1 MSIEQYIADLSFA
14 DKEYFWLLLILPVMI
29 FWYVF
34 RLKKREAE
42 FHFSSLG
49 QIGAVKTSFKAALR
63 HVVFVFRVI
72 GIGLIIVVLAR
83 PQSRSSWKDIKTEGI
98 DIVLSIDI
106 SYSMLAK
113 DFNPNRLEAA
123 KEVAREFIDARPND
137 RIGLVIFGGEAFTQC
152 PLTTDHTVLKN
163 LFKDVNAGMLAQG
176 TAIGLGIADAVAR
189 VKDSKAKS
197 RVVILLSDGVNN
209 AGEIA
214 PITAGEIA
222 KTFGVRVYT
231 IGVGTMGKALTPV
244 GVYPNG
250 QFAYD
255 YVDVEID
262 EGVMKKIADET
273 GGKYFRATDKESLR
287 RVYKEIDKMEKTIIS
302 EKSFSDKEEH
312 FLPFAIAAAIA
323 LLLEF
328 IIKNLIINPLT

>member
-1 MSIEQYIADLSFA
+1 LNIISYIKDLTFA
-14 DKEYFWLLLILPVMI
+14 NKDYFWLLLILPVLI
-29 FWYVF
+29 FWYLYS
-34 RLKKREAE
+34 LKKREAE
-42 FHFSSLG
+42 FHFSSFQ
-49 QIGAVKTSFKAALR
+49 QIGPVRTSFKAVLR
-63 HVVFVFRVI
+63 HFVFAFRLI
-72 GIGLIIVVLAR
+72 CIGLIIVVLAR
-83 PQSRSSWKDIKTEGI
+83 PQSRSSWKDVKTEGI
-98 DIVLSIDI
+98 DIMLSMDI

-123 KEVAREFIDARPND
+123 KEVAKEFIDARPND
-137 RIGLVIFGGEAFTQC
+137 RIGLIIFGGEAFTQC
-152 PLTTDHTVLKN
+152 PLTTDHAVIKN
-163 LFKDVNAGMLAQG
+163 MFKDVNAGMLAQG
-176 TAIGLGIADAVAR
+176 TAIGMGIADAVAR

-214 PITAGEIA
+214 PTTAGEIA

-231 IGVGTMGKALTPV
+231 IGVGSMGKALTPV

-262 EGVMKKIADET
+262 ETMMQKIAGET

-287 RVYKEIDKMEKTIIS
+287 SVYKEIDKMEKSIIS

-312 FLPFAIAAAIA
+312 FLPFAIAAAVI

-328 IIKNLIINPLT
+328 IFKHLLINSAT

>member
-1 MSIEQYIADLSFA
+1 MPVLIGW
-14 DKEYFWLLLILPVMI
+14 YFWKA
-29 FWYVF
+29 
-34 RLKKREAE
+34 RTREAE
-42 FHFSSLG
+42 LQFSSFQQLG
-49 QIGAVKTSFKAALR
+49 PVKTSFRGALR
-63 HVVFVFRVI
+63 HFVFVLRLI
-72 GIGLIIVVLAR
+72 CISLIIVVLGR

-98 DIVLSIDI
+98 DIMLSIDI

-113 DFNPNRLEAA
+113 DFNPNRLEVA
-123 KEVAREFIDARPND
+123 KEVAKEFIDARPND

-152 PLTTDHTVLKN
+152 PLTTDHTVIKN
-163 LFKDVNAGMLAQG
+163 MFKDVNAGMLAQG
-176 TAIGLGIADAVAR
+176 TAIGMGIADAVAR

-209 AGEIA
+209 VGEIA
-214 PITAGEIA
+214 PVTAGEIA

-231 IGVGTMGKALTPV
+231 IGVGTHGKALTPV

-262 EGVMKKIADET
+262 EAVMQKIAGET
-273 GGKYFRATDKESLR
+273 GGKYFRATDKTSLR
-287 RVYKEIDKMEKTIIS
+287 KVYKEIDRMEKSIIS
-302 EKSFSDKEEH
+302 EKNFSDKEEH

-328 IIKNLIINPLT
+328 IFKHLIINPAT

>member
-1 MSIEQYIADLSFA
+1 LDIINYIQDLSFA
-14 DKEYFWLLLILPVMI
+14 NKDYFWLFLLLPVLI
-29 FWYVF
+29 GWYTWK
-34 RLKKREAE
+34 LKKREAE
-42 FHFSSLG
+42 FHFSSFQQLG
-49 QIGAVKTSFKAALR
+49 HVRTSYKAVLR
-63 HVVFVFRVI
+63 HVVFAFRLLCI
-72 GIGLIIVVLAR
+72 ALIIVVLAR

-98 DIVLSIDI
+98 DIMLSIDI

-113 DFNPNRLEAA
+113 DFSPNRLEAA
-123 KEVAREFIDARPND
+123 KEVAKEFIDARPND

-152 PLTTDHTVLKN
+152 PLTTDHTVIKN
-163 LFKDVNAGMLAQG
+163 LFKDVNAGILAQG
-176 TAIGLGIADAVAR
+176 TAIGMGIADAVAR

-214 PITAGEIA
+214 PATAGEIA

-231 IGVGTMGKALTPV
+231 IGVGTRGKALTPV

-255 YVDVEID
+255 YVDVDID
-262 EGVMKKIADET
+262 EPMMRQVASET
-273 GGKYFRATDKESLR
+273 GGKYFRATDKASLR
-287 RVYKEIDKMEKTIIS
+287 SVYKEIDKMEKSIIS

-312 FLPFAIAAAIA
+312 FLPFAIGAALL

-328 IIKNLIINPLT
+328 ILKHLIINPAT

>member
-1 MSIEQYIADLSFA
+1 LNIISYIKDLTFA
-14 DKEYFWLLLILPVMI
+14 DKDYFWLMLILPVLI
-29 FWYVF
+29 LWYIF
-34 RLKKREAE
+34 RLKRNEAE
-42 FHFSSLG
+42 LNFSSLEQLG
-49 QIGAVKTSFKAALR
+49 PVKTSYKAVLR
-63 HVVFVFRVI
+63 HVVFVLRLICIALVI
-72 GIGLIIVVLAR
+72 TVLAR

-113 DFNPNRLEAA
+113 DFNPNRLDAA
-123 KEVAREFIDARPND
+123 KEVAKEFIDARPND
-137 RIGLVIFGGEAFTQC
+137 CIGLVVFGGEAFTQC
-152 PLTTDHTVLKN
+152 PLTTDHAVIKN

-176 TAIGLGIADAVAR
+176 TAIGMGIADAVAR

-209 AGEIA
+209 AGDIA
-214 PITAGEIA
+214 PATAGEIA

-231 IGVGTMGKALTPV
+231 IGVGTKGKALTPV
-244 GVYPNG
+244 GMYPNG

-262 EGVMKKIADET
+262 EPLMQKIAAET
-273 GGKYFRATDKESLR
+273 GGKYFRATDKASLR
-287 RVYKEIDKMEKTIIS
+287 RVYKEIDKMEKSIIS
-302 EKSFSDKEEH
+302 EKNFSDKEEH
-312 FLPFAIAAAIA
+312 FFPFALAAAIA

-328 IIKNLIINPLT
+328 IIKHLIINPAT

>member
-1 MSIEQYIADLSFA
+1 MDPIAYIQDLSFA
-14 DKEYFWLLLILPVMI
+14 NKEYFWLALALPLMVIWYLL
-29 FWYVF
+29 
-34 RLKKREAE
+34 RLKKQEAE
-42 FHFSSLG
+42 FSFSSINQMG
-49 QIGAVKTSFKAALR
+49 AIGNSPLAALR
-63 HVVFVFRVI
+63 HVVFAFRVI
-72 GIGLIIVVLAR
+72 CVGLVIVVLAR

-98 DIVLSIDI
+98 DIMLSIDI

-113 DFNPNRLEAA
+113 DFSPNRLEAA
-123 KEVAREFIDARPND
+123 KEVAKEFIDARPND
-137 RIGLVIFGGEAFTQC
+137 RVGLVIFGGEAFTQC
-152 PLTTDHTVLKN
+152 PLTTDHAVIKN
-163 LFKDVNAGMLAQG
+163 MFKDINAGMLAQG

-197 RVVILLSDGVNN
+197 RVVILLSDGVSNT
-209 AGEIA
+209 GEIA
-214 PITAGEIA
+214 PATAGEIA

-231 IGVGTMGKALTPV
+231 IGVGTRGKALTPV

-262 EGVMKKIADET
+262 EPTMDKIAMET

-287 RVYKEIDKMEKTIIS
+287 KVYKEIDKMEKSIIS
-302 EKSFSDKEEH
+302 EKNFSDKEEH
-312 FLPFAIAAAIA
+312 FLPFAIGAAIA

-328 IIKNLIINPLT
+328 ILKHLVIRAAV

>member
-1 MSIEQYIADLSFA
+1 MNIYSYIKDLTFA
-14 DKEYFWLLLILPVMI
+14 DKEYLWLLLILPVLVGWYI
-29 FWYVF
+29 F
-34 RLKKREAE
+34 RSKKQEGE
-42 FHFSSLG
+42 FNFSSTLLFG
-49 QIGAVKTSFKAALR
+49 NLKSSGKAGLR
-63 HVVFVFRVI
+63 HLVMVLRLI
-72 GIGLIIVVLAR
+72 AISLIIVVLAR
-83 PQSRSSWKDIKTEGI
+83 PQSRSSWKDVKTEGI

-113 DFNPNRLEAA
+113 DFSPNRLDAA
-123 KEVAREFIDARPND
+123 KEVAKEFIDARPND

-152 PLTTDHTVLKN
+152 PLTTDHAVIKN
-163 LFKDVNAGMLAQG
+163 MFKDINAGMLAQG
-176 TAIGLGIADAVAR
+176 TAIGMGIADAVSR

-214 PITAGEIA
+214 PATAGEIA
-222 KTFGVRVYT
+222 RTFGVRVYT

-262 EGVMKKIADET
+262 EKVMSKIASET

-287 RVYKEIDKMEKTIIS
+287 KVYKEIDKMEKSIIS
-302 EKSFSDKEEH
+302 EKNFSDKEEH
-312 FLPFAIAAAIA
+312 FLPFAIAAAVA

-328 IIKNLIINPLT
+328 VLKHLIINSAT

>member
-1 MSIEQYIADLSFA
+1 MDIIAYIKDLTFA
-14 DKEYFWLLLILPVMI
+14 NKDYFWLLLLLPVMI
-29 FWYVF
+29 AWYIF
-34 RLKKREAE
+34 KLKKREPE
-42 FHFSSLG
+42 IRFSSFRQLG
-49 QIGAVKTSFKAALR
+49 PSGNSFRAALR
-63 HVVFVFRVI
+63 HLAFSFRVL
-72 GIGLIIVVLAR
+72 GAALVIIVLAR
-83 PQSRSSWKDIKTEGI
+83 PQSRSSWKDIRTEGI

-113 DFNPNRLEAA
+113 DFNPNRLDAA
-123 KEVAREFIDARPND
+123 KEVAKEFIDARPND

-152 PLTTDHTVLKN
+152 PLTTDHTVIKN
-163 LFKDVNAGMLAQG
+163 MFDDINAGMLAQG
-176 TAIGLGIADAVAR
+176 TAIGHGIADAVAR

-209 AGEIA
+209 AGEVA
-214 PITAGEIA
+214 PATAGEIA

-262 EGVMKKIADET
+262 EATMQKIASET
-273 GGKYFRATDKESLR
+273 GGKYFRATDKKSLR
-287 RVYKEIDKMEKTIIS
+287 AVYREIDKMEKSIIS

-312 FLPFAIAAAIA
+312 FLPFAIGAALS
-323 LLLEF
+323 LLAEF
-328 IIKNLIINPLT
+328 LIKYLIVNPAT

>member
-1 MSIEQYIADLSFA
+1 
-14 DKEYFWLLLILPVMI
+14 
-29 FWYVF
+29 
-34 RLKKREAE
+34 
-42 FHFSSLG
+42 
-49 QIGAVKTSFKAALR
+49 
-63 HVVFVFRVI
+63 
-72 GIGLIIVVLAR
+72 VLAR

-98 DIVLSIDI
+98 DIVLSVDI

-123 KEVAREFIDARPND
+123 KEVARDFIDARPND
-137 RIGLVIFGGEAFTQC
+137 RIGLVVFGGEAFTQC
-152 PLTTDHTVLKN
+152 PLTTDHTVVKN

-214 PITAGEIA
+214 PVTAGEIA

-262 EGVMKKIADET
+262 EGVMKKIAEET

-312 FLPFAIAAAIA
+312 FLPFAIAAAVA

-328 IIKNLIINPLT
+328 IIKHLIVNPLT

>member
-1 MSIEQYIADLSFA
+1 MDIASYIKDLTFA
-14 DKEYFWLLLILPVMI
+14 NKDYFWLLLLLPVMI

-34 RLKKREAE
+34 RLRRREPE
-42 FHFSSLG
+42 LHFSSFRQLG
-49 QIGAVKTSFKAALR
+49 AATGSVRAAFR
-63 HVVFVFRVI
+63 HVAFAFRVI
-72 GIGLIIVVLAR
+72 AVGLVIVVLAR

-123 KEVAREFIDARPND
+123 KEVAKEFIDARPND

-152 PLTTDHTVLKN
+152 PLTTDHTVIKN

-176 TAIGLGIADAVAR
+176 TAIGLGIANAVAR
-189 VKDSKAKS
+189 VKDSQAKS

-214 PITAGEIA
+214 PATAGEIA

-262 EGVMKKIADET
+262 EAVMQKIAVES
-273 GGKYFRATDKESLR
+273 GGKYFRATDKQSLR
-287 RVYKEIDKMEKTIIS
+287 SVYKEIDKMEKSIIS

-312 FLPFAIAAAIA
+312 FLPFAVGAAIA
-323 LLLEF
+323 LLIEF
-328 IIKNLIINPLT
+328 LIKHLVVNPAT